1 MVGHRFTA
9 WHEWWRGKWAGVA
22 RRYKRRTNR
31 VPQDERTFVIRADEP
46 EYYDTDKL
54 VDVFMLH
61 LLARGLEAKLE
72 PDKIA
77 MLHRQLPIRASRL

>member
-1 MVGHRFTA
+1 
-9 WHEWWRGKWAGVA
+9 
-22 RRYKRRTNR
+22 
-31 VPQDERTFVIRADEP
+31 VIRADEP